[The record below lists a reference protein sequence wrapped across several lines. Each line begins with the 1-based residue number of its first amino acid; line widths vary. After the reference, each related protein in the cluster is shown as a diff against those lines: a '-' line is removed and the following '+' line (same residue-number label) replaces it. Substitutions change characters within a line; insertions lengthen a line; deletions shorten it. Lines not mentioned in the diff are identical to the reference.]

1 MEKDARVYV
10 AGAGTF
16 AGTAI
21 CRELQR
27 RGYTNIVNHAE
38 EEPELVDPFQVDTF
52 FEAAAPEYVFL
63 VAGDSGGI
71 AANQKYPARLMLDN
85 LLVECNVISSAHRHG
100 VKKLLNIASSCVY
113 PKICPQPMKEQ
124 YLLTGLLE
132 PTNEAYAV
140 AKIAG
145 IKLCQAYNQQ
155 FGTKFIS
162 GIPANVF
169 GPGDDF
175 SPEESHVIPGLIR
188 RIHEAKVW
196 ESGYA
201 EIWGTGTPRREFIF
215 IDDLAAASIFVMQEY
230 QDTGLINIGVGSDLS
245 IRELA
250 EWIRGVAAYGG
261 QLRFDATKT
270 DGAPAKL
277 LDSSRLMDLGWRPRT
292 SLRDGL
298 TATYNWY
305 LQNELGKRPV
315 NVR

>member
-1 MEKDARVYV
+1 VETDAKIYV
-10 AGAGTF
+10 AGSWTF
-16 AGTAI
+16 IGGAI
-21 CRELQR
+21 GRELEQQ
-27 RGYTNIVNHAE
+27 GYKNIIADPAV
-38 EEPELVDPFQVDTF
+38 EPQLTDPVQVDAF

-63 VAGDSGGI
+63 AAGESGGI

-85 LLVECNVISSAHRHG
+85 LLVECNVINSAHRHG
-100 VKKLLNIASSCVY
+100 VKKLLYLASSCVY
-113 PKICPQPMKEQ
+113 PRACAQPMKED
-124 YLLTGLLE
+124 YLLTGPLE

-175 SPEESHVIPGLIR
+175 SQEVSHVIPGLIR
-188 RIHEAKVW
+188 RMHEAKVRGDEW
-196 ESGYA
+196 V

-215 IDDLAAASIFVMQEY
+215 IDDLADASIFVMNFFDGEQPINLGSGAAISISQLAVLIKEVVGY
-230 QDTGLINIGVGSDLS
+230 TGDLKFDFTRSD
-245 IRELA
+245 
-250 EWIRGVAAYGG
+250 GM
-261 QLRFDATKT
+261 LRKS
-270 DGAPAKL
+270 
-277 LDSSRLMDLGWRPRT
+277 LDSSKLAQLGWRPRT

-298 TATYNWY
+298 TATYRWF
-305 LQNELGKRPV
+305 LQHEVNESTA